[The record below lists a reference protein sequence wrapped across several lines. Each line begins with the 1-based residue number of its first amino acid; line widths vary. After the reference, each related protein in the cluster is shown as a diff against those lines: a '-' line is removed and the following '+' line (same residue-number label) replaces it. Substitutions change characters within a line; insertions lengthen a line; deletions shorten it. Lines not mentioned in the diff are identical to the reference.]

1 MYLLVGIDGSRLAE
15 AGEEVSMYTINGALE
30 DHRGIDLACLF
41 FVQSHH

>member
-1 MYLLVGIDGSRLAE
+1 MYLLVGIDGSSLAE
-15 AGEEVSMYTINGALE
+15 TGEEVSMYTIDRVLE